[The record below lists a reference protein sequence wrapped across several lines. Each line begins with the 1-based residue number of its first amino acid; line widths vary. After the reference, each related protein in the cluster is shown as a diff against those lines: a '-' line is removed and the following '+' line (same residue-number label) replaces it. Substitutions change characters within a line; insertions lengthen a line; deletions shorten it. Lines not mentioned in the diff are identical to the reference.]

1 MENNLEKR
9 IAELI
14 NSGEI
19 KSKGLIKLKKE
30 FGIDAV
36 RASNEWIRVKGL
48 MERGTIK
55 STKINQK
62 TKEEVIC
69 EFIEKNKTLERD
81 ELLGLIVK
89 TFKIQRSNARN
100 YYSIWKKKYNAKID
114 KTALAVKNG
123 GITIKNADGEVVMT
137 VDSGEEKKQMKEVK
151 KTNSNMEKKMDL
163 IKDYGLVINEAK
175 GKLPSGEEFLIK
187 DNKIQVGEQTFNTV
201 EDVEKYR
208 AEEINKFM
216 VKINEILDIMQRI
229 A

>member
-1 MENNLEKR
+1 MEKNLEKR
-9 IAELI
+9 ISELI
-14 NSGEI
+14 NNGEV

-30 FGIDAV
+30 FGIDAIT
-36 RASNEWIRVKGL
+36 ASNEWIRVKGL
-48 MERGTIK
+48 MEKGTIK
-55 STKINQK
+55 SAKINQK

-69 EFIEKNKTLERD
+69 EFINKNKTLERD

-100 YYSIWKKKYNAKID
+100 YYSIWKKKYN
-114 KTALAVKNG
+114 VK
-123 GITIKNADGEVVMT
+123 E
-137 VDSGEEKKQMKEVK
+137 EEKKQMKEVK

-163 IKDYGLVINEAK
+163 IKDYGLIINEAK

-187 DNKIQVGEQTFNTV
+187 DNKIQVGEQIFNTV

-208 AEEINKFM
+208 TEEINKFM